1 MNKIILS
8 LSAVA
13 LAFGFAGQGAAK
25 PSDKAG
31 ILKQGLD
38 DMVEVTTPPGQANR
52 PDDPDQGDDNA
63 ALRAISEVCTKDNP
77 AADRS
82 AICPSRPVSPE

>member
-1 MNKIILS
+1 MKKIIVS
-8 LSAVA
+8 ISTVA

-25 PSDKAG
+25 SSNDKAG
-31 ILKQGLD
+31 ILQQGLD
-38 DMVEVTTPPGQANR
+38 DMVEVTPLGQANR
-52 PDDPDQGDDNA
+52 PNDPDQGDDNA